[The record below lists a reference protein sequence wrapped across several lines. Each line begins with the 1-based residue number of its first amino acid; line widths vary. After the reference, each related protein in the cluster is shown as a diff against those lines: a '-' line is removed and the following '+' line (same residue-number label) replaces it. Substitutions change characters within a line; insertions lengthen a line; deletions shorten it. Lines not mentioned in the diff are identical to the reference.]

1 MLTRELLSRLRRIE
15 IKTTRLA
22 NEQMAGQ
29 YRSVFKG
36 HGINFDEVRPYQ
48 EGDDIRVI
56 DWNVSARTGELF
68 VKVFAEERELTA
80 FLLLDMSASS
90 KFGSRGRSR
99 QELIAEI
106 AAVLAFSA
114 IRNND
119 RVGLIIFTDKVE
131 HFVPPKKGKTHVLRV
146 IRDILSFEPKGRGE
160 ASAGLVE
167 GLKYLTKITKKT
179 SVSFLLSDFFVGEED
194 VAGVKRALSI
204 ARQRHDMIPI
214 MTIDPLDERFP
225 DIGHVAAEDP
235 ETGNV
240 IWIDTSSRGVRRR
253 FEQEAFAQRARM
265 EAMFKTLSLDYL
277 KVWTDRDDYIP
288 QFNLLFQ
295 RRAKR
300 F

>member
-1 MLTRELLSRLRRIE
+1 
-15 IKTTRLA
+15 
-22 NEQMAGQ
+22 
-29 YRSVFKG
+29 
-36 HGINFDEVRPYQ
+36 
-48 EGDDIRVI
+48 
-56 DWNVSARTGELF
+56 
-68 VKVFAEERELTA
+68 
-80 FLLLDMSASS
+80 
-90 KFGSRGRSR
+90 
-99 QELIAEI
+99 
-106 AAVLAFSA
+106 
-114 IRNND
+114 
-119 RVGLIIFTDKVE
+119 
-131 HFVPPKKGKTHVLRV
+131 
-146 IRDILSFEPKGRGE
+146 LSFEPKGRGE